1 MKLRAVNRKR
11 DNLGTERGKDKRFTK
26 TRLVEPDPA
35 GYIWNG
41 ELIGMCM
48 LEAMEIEIL
57 KHLYEKGML
66 DINEGWEKQSELDK
80 IAVDESYHA
89 KE

>member
-1 MKLRAVNRKR
+1 
-11 DNLGTERGKDKRFTK
+11 
-26 TRLVEPDPA
+26 
-35 GYIWNG
+35 
-41 ELIGMCM
+41 MCM